1 MQFDVIGHCQ
11 VLVDNKLIRRR
22 TNFTFINPN
31 WTFDAVLVMI
41 QNEVKNNLISE
52 NEKIVGKIYFKLI
65 F

>member
-11 VLVDNKLIRRR
+11 VLVDHKLIRRK

-31 WTFDAVLVMI
+31 LTFDAVLAMI
-41 QNEVKNNLISE
+41 KNEVTNNLVSE

>member
-11 VLVDNKLIRRR
+11 VLEDGKLIRRR

-31 WTFDAVLVMI
+31 WSFDAVLAI
-41 QNEVKNNLISE
+41 IKNEVKQNLISE
-52 NEKIVGKIYFKLI
+52 DEKVVGKIYFKLI